1 MSNTHFVNRKYVA
14 RSGFDVLLIG
24 WFRGGGH
31 PVYDMKRVLR
41 FHRLDVFIIV
51 FDYCKYIITYSTFF
65 LQHKYRRFSPLA
77 IDLPPYDC
85 SVSPRHPSRGASV
98 LRPYIFFVAG
108 NSRKQRRG

>member
-51 FDYCKYIITYSTFF
+51 FD
-65 LQHKYRRFSPLA
+65 
-77 IDLPPYDC
+77 
-85 SVSPRHPSRGASV
+85 
-98 LRPYIFFVAG
+98 
-108 NSRKQRRG
+108 